1 MKVLLSTGIGRL
13 HFAEAALYIAR
24 VVDVLEVVGDS
35 GIARFVSRVSTL
47 ADRICNCGH
56 GMRAFAWMLSGWAS
70 IGHMGGKDV
79 FHVRSGA
86 GRGGAIRAAK
96 RLGIEVL
103 VDHSA
108 LHPEQSEIN
117 LKEDSKRW
125 GCEVPIAPHSGV
137 WRNVLADCAEA
148 DILLVNAN
156 HIRDSFIERGYDPAK
171 IRVVYLGV
179 RDDFRNVN
187 LERVASGMMNN
198 VPTVLFTGNFCVLKG
213 AEYLLTSL
221 RILSERGIKVHY
233 DVVGAVNVPKAL
245 LEKSRDL
252 PITFHGPVPQDNL
265 KQFLAESDIYLFP
278 SLADGCAQSG
288 MEALTAGLPVVATY
302 QSGLPIKDG
311 ETGCIVPMKNA
322 QAIADKIEWLIEN
335 PKERDRI
342 GRNAAEMMRKAY
354 TWEKYAENVKTIY
367 EELMR

>member
-13 HFAEAALYIAR
+13 HFTEAALYIAR

-47 ADRICNCGH
+47 ADRICNCGY

-96 RLGIEVL
+96 RLGMKVL

-108 LHPEQSEIN
+108 LHPAESN
-117 LKEDSKRW
+117 LNLEEDCSRW
-125 GCEVPIAPHSGV
+125 GVPAPV
-137 WRNVLADCAEA
+137 NPNVGIWENVMKDCVDADMVM
-148 DILLVNAN
+148 VNAN
-156 HIRDSFIERGYDPAK
+156 HIRNSFVMHGFDPTR
-171 IRVVYLGV
+171 IRVAYLGV
-179 RDDFRNVN
+179 RNDFRGVAFQRMESVKVN
-187 LERVASGMMNN
+187 DVPRV
-198 VPTVLFTGNFCVLKG
+198 LYTGNFSILKG
-213 AEYLLTSL
+213 AEYILDSL
-221 RILSERGIKVHY
+221 RILNRRGVKVQY
-233 DVVGAVNVPKAL
+233 DIVGAVSVPKAMMANIR
-245 LEKSRDL
+245 EL
-252 PITFHGPVPQDNL
+252 PIAFHGPVLQDNL

-322 QAIADKIEWLIEN
+322 QAIADKIEWLIAN

-342 GRNAAEMMRKAY
+342 GRNAAEMMRETY